1 MKIQAGRKPIEEDG
15 EKNEENN
22 ETKVQD
28 VRKK

>member
-1 MKIQAGRKPIEEDG
+1 MKIQAGRKPIEDG